1 VDVKA
6 NSDVK
11 HAKNQLAAENKKKK
25 ALEKSMTGVCINF
38 DLLSHIVKNTHV
50 ICFLSNIS

>member
-50 ICFLSNIS
+50 ICFLSKIS